1 MTFYWFGDSWV
12 FGDELEKQVGADQQQ
27 LHTFANLVSEYYQA
41 DCINLSACGSSI
53 NAIPLAF
60 NKIVTNIDPTTDRVF
75 FFLTAEHRNSMFDE
89 HGQIK
94 NITPSVYKKHN
105 VHQYQEQRFK
115 YFDNSYQ
122 RTYNYDCMINLLYH
136 WCKNIG
142 VTCYFSN
149 IFTTKTESIIDCVPD
164 SSWLLPKNK
173 CIAEY
178 ILPLIDNDTFSIIA
192 DDNPKLTNEQW
203 RLQQPYVEKYIRPCH
218 SHPNQAGHQKIAQEI
233 IKLLTNE

>member
-1 MTFYWFGDSWV
+1 MFFCFCEV
-12 FGDELEKQVGADQQQ
+12 MILLKRIFRKE
-27 LHTFANLVSEYYQA
+27 
-41 DCINLSACGSSI
+41 
-53 NAIPLAF
+53 P
-60 NKIVTNIDPTTDRVF
+60 NKIR
-75 FFLTAEHRNSMFDE
+75 
-89 HGQIK
+89 
-94 NITPSVYKKHN
+94 
-105 VHQYQEQRFK
+105 
-115 YFDNSYQ
+115 
-122 RTYNYDCMINLLYH
+122 
-136 WCKNIG
+136 
-142 VTCYFSN
+142 N

-178 ILPLIDNDTFSIIA
+178 ILPLIDNDTFSIMA